1 MKIAKPHFAP
11 LGQRMRNEEI
21 LSPKGEC
28 VASQSS
34 FFISLFF
41 ILFLLASCGVDSDR
55 FRLEGRLRN
64 INQGEFLI
72 YNSDG
77 SDEGIDT
84 IFVREG
90 RFQYETPLR
99 TPTIFIVIF
108 PNYSEQPIFAEPGE
122 VVTIKGDASHMKE
135 MTIEGTDDNEDMT
148 KLRQEL
154 NRLMPPEIPK
164 AVERFIKE
172 KPGSPVSNYLLMH
185 YYIMDPEA
193 DYDKGYQ
200 LVKEMVKAQPDN
212 GQLQKWMEGLDGMR
226 NNKKDSRLPAFS
238 AIDVNGRR
246 VTQDQLKSKVNV
258 VTLWATWNFNSTD
271 IQRRLQK
278 SKKKYGDKLSIL
290 SICLDGRPNEC
301 RDRVRR
307 DSIKWPNICDGKM
320 WQTPLVAK
328 FGMNDVSANL
338 IVNDKGVI
346 IDRNL
351 QPLEIEEKIDKLL
364 K

>member
-1 MKIAKPHFAP
+1 MRRQFIA
-11 LGQRMRNEEI
+11 LLSVI
-21 LSPKGEC
+21 L
-28 VASQSS
+28 
-34 FFISLFF
+34 
-41 ILFLLASCGVDSDR
+41 LLSSCGVDSNK
-55 FRLEGRLRN
+55 FRLAGRLRN
-64 INQGEFLI
+64 LNQGMFWI
-72 YNSDG
+72 YSPDG
-77 SDEGIDT
+77 AIEGIDT
-84 IFVREG
+84 IQVRDG
-90 RFQYETPLR
+90 RFSYETELR
-99 TPTIFIVIF
+99 VPATLIIIF
-108 PNYSEQPIFAEPGE
+108 PNYSEQPVFAEPGE

-135 MTIEGTDDNEDMT
+135 MTIEGTDENEDMT

-164 AVERFIKE
+164 AVERFIKD

-271 IQRRLQK
+271 IL
-278 SKKKYGDKLSIL
+278 
-290 SICLDGRPNEC
+290 
-301 RDRVRR
+301 
-307 DSIKWPNICDGKM
+307 
-320 WQTPLVAK
+320 
-328 FGMNDVSANL
+328 
-338 IVNDKGVI
+338 
-346 IDRNL
+346 
-351 QPLEIEEKIDKLL
+351 
-364 K
+364 